1 MITTLSLRNFKAF
14 KHLERLDLKDLTIL
28 VGRNSCGKS
37 SIIHSLLLLKQ
48 TLESESENDL
58 CIEGRYLK
66 YSSLKEISHG
76 SPSANRANI
85 EYEFG
90 IAKDGTHDYPAQIRI
105 AFKNDKR
112 GGVYVPSIS
121 HYSITKDDLTTR
133 LDRMTKSALRRHY
146 GQVFAK
152 IESGYKSSKTVI
164 NKFVP
169 WNIDIVLET
178 PPERDNQILP
188 NTHFATLP
196 FLAGFR
202 NEYELTR
209 IFAKSVRSMRY
220 LSPLRARPERAYIH
234 YTDDAG
240 LLDVD
245 GSNSAHV
252 LFAKRNETVIW
263 KKELYSLED
272 AVNKC
277 VKVIGLSQTLTPARI
292 GSIIYRV
299 GMSLNG
305 LTSSVSLADV
315 GFGYSQILPLILLG
329 LLSTSSDLM
338 LVEQPEIHLHPASAA
353 NLADL
358 FLGFVEDGKR
368 FLVETHS
375 QEFINKLRLRV
386 IQNPEL
392 KSKINV
398 VFVEQDEFSTASVKQ
413 FQIDENGMFPEW
425 PQGFVDTSESLALQI
440 INARI
445 GGR

>member
-1 MITTLSLRNFKAF
+1 MSRSTL
-14 KHLERLDLKDLTIL
+14 RL
-28 VGRNSCGKS
+28 
-37 SIIHSLLLLKQ
+37 
-48 TLESESENDL
+48 
-58 CIEGRYLK
+58 
-66 YSSLKEISHG
+66 
-76 SPSANRANI
+76 
-85 EYEFG
+85 
-90 IAKDGTHDYPAQIRI
+90 
-105 AFKNDKR
+105 
-112 GGVYVPSIS
+112 
-121 HYSITKDDLTTR
+121 
-133 LDRMTKSALRRHY
+133 HY

-152 IESGYKSSKTVI
+152 MESGYKSSKTVI

-169 WNIDIVLET
+169 WSIDITREI
-178 PPERDNQILP
+178 PSERDNQILP
-188 NTHFATLP
+188 NTHVATLP
-196 FLAGFR
+196 FLAGFPK
-202 NEYELTR
+202 EYELIR
-209 IFAKSVRSMRY
+209 ILAKSIRSMRY

-252 LFAKRNETVIW
+252 LFAKRNETVYW

-277 VKVIGLSQTLTPARI
+277 VKVVGLSQTLTPARI
-292 GSIIYRV
+292 GSIIYKV

-315 GFGYSQILPLILLG
+315 GFGYSQVLPLILLG
-329 LLSTSSDLM
+329 LLSTSSNLM

-353 NLADL
+353 NLSDL

-392 KSKINV
+392 KNKINI
-398 VFVEQDEFSTASVKQ
+398 VFVEQDDSSAASIKQ

-445 GGR
+445 GAK

>member
-209 IFAKSVRSMRY
+209 IFAKSVRSMR
-220 LSPLRARPERAYIH
+220 
-234 YTDDAG
+234 
-240 LLDVD
+240 
-245 GSNSAHV
+245 
-252 LFAKRNETVIW
+252 F
-263 KKELYSLED
+263 
-272 AVNKC
+272 
-277 VKVIGLSQTLTPARI
+277 
-292 GSIIYRV
+292 
-299 GMSLNG
+299 
-305 LTSSVSLADV
+305 
-315 GFGYSQILPLILLG
+315 
-329 LLSTSSDLM
+329 
-338 LVEQPEIHLHPASAA
+338 
-353 NLADL
+353 
-358 FLGFVEDGKR
+358 
-368 FLVETHS
+368 
-375 QEFINKLRLRV
+375 
-386 IQNPEL
+386 
-392 KSKINV
+392 
-398 VFVEQDEFSTASVKQ
+398 
-413 FQIDENGMFPEW
+413 
-425 PQGFVDTSESLALQI
+425 
-440 INARI
+440 
-445 GGR
+445 